1 VRRRW
6 ETSISRLDSAAAR
19 RSVNRPPA
27 ARLFETAACR
37 RTGSRLVNYFPVDY
51 TSLAKEN
58 QFNQGGNMRKRLVSL
73 VIFFALSMAAS
84 VIHAQPS
91 LKMMIPAN
99 PGGGWDQTGRHLA
112 AAMQSAK
119 LVSSVQFDNKG
130 GAGGTIG
137 LAQFVNSAKGDPNAV
152 LIGGMVMVGAIY
164 LDNSPVNL
172 TMVTPVAR
180 LTGEY
185 EIIVVPANS
194 PHKSMAD
201 LVKAFKANPG
211 GVSWGGGSAGG
222 TDHILVGLIAKQAGV
237 DPAKINYVPFKGGGE
252 AIAAIVGGHV
262 TAGVSG
268 VGEFAEQIKGKRM
281 RALAVSS
288 PSRMDGFQTLKEQ
301 KLDIELANWR
311 GVFGAPGITT
321 AQRDALIKIVRGATE
336 TKAWKD
342 TVAKLGWSPIFL
354 SGDEY
359 KKFIDEDTKRI
370 AGIIDSLGIK
380 KK

>member
-1 VRRRW
+1 MQK
-6 ETSISRLDSAAAR
+6 S
-19 RSVNRPPA
+19 
-27 ARLFETAACR
+27 F
-37 RTGSRLVNYFPVDY
+37 
-51 TSLAKEN
+51 
-58 QFNQGGNMRKRLVSL
+58 VSL
-73 VIFFALSMAAS
+73 VAALALSLAAAA
-84 VIHAQPS
+84 VYAQPS

-99 PGGGWDQTGRHLA
+99 PGGGWDQTGRNLA

-137 LAQFVNSAKGDPNAV
+137 LAQFINSSKGDPNAV

-164 LDNSPVNL
+164 LENSPVNL
-172 TMVTPVAR
+172 SMVTPLAR

-201 LVKAFKANPG
+201 LIKALKANPG
-211 GVSWGGGSAGG
+211 AVSWGGGSAGG
-222 TDHILVGLIAKQAGV
+222 TDHILVGLIAKAAGV
-237 DPAKINYVPFKGGGE
+237 DPAKINYVPYKGGGE
-252 AIAAIVGGHV
+252 AISAIVGGHV

-268 VGEFAEQIKGKRM
+268 LGEFAEQIKGGRM

-288 PSRMDGFQTLKEQ
+288 PKRMEGVSTLKEQ
-301 KLDIELANWR
+301 GLDVELANWR

-336 TKAWKD
+336 SALWKA
-342 TVAKLGWSPIFL
+342 TLEKLGWSPIFL
-354 SGDEY
+354 SGDAY

-370 AGIIDSLGIK
+370 ASIIDSLGIK
-380 KK
+380 GK

>member
-1 VRRRW
+1 
-6 ETSISRLDSAAAR
+6 
-19 RSVNRPPA
+19 
-27 ARLFETAACR
+27 
-37 RTGSRLVNYFPVDY
+37 
-51 TSLAKEN
+51 
-58 QFNQGGNMRKRLVSL
+58 MRKWLVGFTIL
-73 VIFFALSMAAS
+73 LAWFS
-84 VIHAQPS
+84 VLPVYGQPA

-99 PGGGWDQTGRHLA
+99 PGGGWDQTGRSLA

-119 LVSSVQFDNKG
+119 LVSSVQFENKG

-137 LAQFVNSAKGDPNAV
+137 LAQFVNSSKGDPNAV

-164 LDNSPVNL
+164 LDNSPVKL
-172 TMVTPVAR
+172 SMVTPLAR

-185 EIIVVPANS
+185 EMIVVPANS
-194 PHKSMAD
+194 PHKSTAD
-201 LVKAFKANPG
+201 LVKALKANPG

-222 TDHILVGLIAKQAGV
+222 TDHILVGLIAKAAGV

-268 VGEFAEQIKGKRM
+268 IGEFAEQVKGGRM

-288 PSRMDGFQTLKEQ
+288 PKRVESFPTLKEQ
-301 KLDIELANWR
+301 GIDVELANWR
-311 GVFGAPGITT
+311 GIFGAPGINT
-321 AQRDALIKIVRGATE
+321 AQRDALVKLVRGAVE
-336 TKAWKD
+336 SAAWKA
-342 TVAKLGWSPIFL
+342 TLEKFGWSPIFL
-354 SGDEY
+354 AGDNY

-370 AGIIDSLGIK
+370 AMIIDSLGIK